1 MSGEHAVHGFANRD
15 LRDKL
20 ARTGLR
26 FAEDPRKCSAQVS
39 RMLHRLHVYA
49 LVAKIPRSR
58 RWRVTRFGYR
68 VMSAALRI
76 RHTEF
81 LEGYADAA

>member
-1 MSGEHAVHGFANRD
+1 MSGEHAVHGFTNRD

-20 ARTGLR
+20 ALAGRSL
-26 FAEDPRKCSAQVS
+26 ADDPKKSSVQVG

-58 RWRVTRFGYR
+58 RWRVTRSGFR
-68 VMSAALRI
+68 VMSAALSI
-76 RHTEF
+76 RHKGF
-81 LEGYADAA
+81 PNSYADAA